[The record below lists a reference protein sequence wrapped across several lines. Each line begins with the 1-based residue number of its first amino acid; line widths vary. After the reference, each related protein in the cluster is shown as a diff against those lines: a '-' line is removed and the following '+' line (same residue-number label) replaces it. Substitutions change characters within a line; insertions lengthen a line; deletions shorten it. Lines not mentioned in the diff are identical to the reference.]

1 MKARALALALGGGC
15 PQRPESLMAPVVD
28 GAHIYWIDRF
38 EHPNRLGEP
47 PASGLDFAAAAA
59 GCAAQGKRLCTLAEW
74 QRACAGPAGATPL
87 RADACVVG
95 GAAPAPVQSGAWPSC
110 ASADGVYDL
119 LGNAEEWV
127 VGPGGDGR
135 RVGGQAG
142 SPADAVGCAA
152 GAVSG
157 PGRAGARC
165 CADSPP

>member
-1 MKARALALALGGGC
+1 MKALGLALALGGGC
-15 PQRPESLMAPVVD
+15 PQRPESLMAPVAD
-28 GAHIYWIDRF
+28 GARVFWIDRF

-47 PASGLDFAAAAA
+47 PRSDLDFAAAAA
-59 GCAAQGKRLCTLAEW
+59 GCAAQGKRLCTVREW
-74 QRACAGPAGATPL
+74 QRACAGPLAAAVL

-127 VGPGGDGR
+127 VGPDGDGQ
-135 RVGGQAG
+135 RVGGHAA
-142 SPADAVGCAA
+142 SPAADVGCGAPAA
-152 GAVSG
+152 AG

-165 CADSPP
+165 CADGPP